1 MKWTKDQVL
10 TNAVCIFIKN
20 KVNSLYPNVGIRRKA
35 TQRLFFH
42 NLALHGILLS
52 LESSLSF
59 GSCVDLHV
67 WLSSKHYMRESV
79 GGAKQAVMSK
89 QALIYFSE
97 GGAYPHYYIIG

>member
-20 KVNSLYPNVGIRRKA
+20 KVNSLYPN
-35 TQRLFFH
+35 
-42 NLALHGILLS
+42 
-52 LESSLSF
+52 
-59 GSCVDLHV
+59 LHV
-67 WLSSKHYMRESV
+67 WLSSKHYMRQSV

-97 GGAYPHYYIIG
+97 GGACPHYYIIG